1 MKEQYSAYANSGAI
15 VLFPCAMDEQEKQDV
30 QHSVLFA
37 QLAANKKFP
46 LTADPDDW
54 YSIWQQV
61 LKGQWLQRRVEWS
74 TVTPGPGIGFKAMD
88 GMIGV
93 LRPALAEAGDWVPIL
108 QAVAALPVTDPA
120 IAFLQERIRQPA
132 SCEGADQINAN
143 QRHRFLVVV
152 AQPGPRLSAAYV
164 TLTSAAGAEGN
175 PYARTFSADSLRG
188 PLEQRFF
195 QADLAAPLFDPVR
208 DTLAKRLEPHVD
220 LIKAIDFSQ
229 PDSVRCEPA
238 G

>member
-1 MKEQYSAYANSGAI
+1 MKEQYSVYANSGAI
-15 VLFPCAMDEQEKQDV
+15 VLFPYGMAEQEIQDV
-30 QHSVLFA
+30 QHSILFA

-61 LKGQWLQRRVEWS
+61 LKGQWLQRKVEWS
-74 TVTPGPGIGFKAMD
+74 TVTPAQGVGFKAMG
-88 GMIGV
+88 GMIDV
-93 LRPALAEAGDWVPIL
+93 LQPSLAEAGDWVPVL
-108 QAVAALPVTDPA
+108 QAIAALPVSDPA
-120 IAFLQERIRQPA
+120 VAFLQGRIRQAVGAEGEDQVAA
-132 SCEGADQINAN
+132 SD
-143 QRHRFLVVV
+143 RYRFMVVV
-152 AQPGPRLSAAYV
+152 AQPGPRLNAAYV
-164 TLTSAAGAEGN
+164 TLKSSAAAEGN
-175 PYARTFSADSLRG
+175 PYAWVFSADTLHG

-220 LIKAIDFSQ
+220 LIREIDFSP